1 MHIENSFTVPL
12 TVDQAWSTLL
22 DLSQVAE
29 CMPGA
34 VLDSSEGDVFAGRVK
49 VKVGPVSLTYKGQAE
64 ITQRD
69 EASHVAVLVAKG
81 RDARGNGTAGANVT
95 MRLADDGGH
104 TRVDLLTELD
114 ITGRPAQMGR
124 GVMTEVSNRLIN
136 QFAESLAGKLAAER
150 ATGAATPPTQGA
162 PAGSTSDL
170 TSGNASGPAAAAP
183 RHAAS
188 ARPATRPP
196 AEINVLSLAG
206 RSALHRMWEGFTR
219 ILGRLLGRR

>member
-12 TVDQAWSTLL
+12 TLDQAWITLL
-22 DLSQVAE
+22 DIRRVAE

-34 VLDSSEGDVFAGRVK
+34 VLDSADGDIFAGRVK

-69 EASHVAVLVAKG
+69 EAKHVAMLVAKG

-95 MRLADDGGH
+95 MRLADDGGR

-136 QFAESLAGKLAAER
+136 QFADALAGKLAAEQTAG
-150 ATGAATPPTQGA
+150 ATVAPNPDALSA
-162 PAGSTSDL
+162 PASE
-170 TSGNASGPAAAAP
+170 PAASVP
-183 RHAAS
+183 RHAAPMRTTPPS
-188 ARPATRPP
+188 PAA

-206 RSALHRMWEGFTR
+206 RSIVRRMWTGFVR
-219 ILGRLLGRR
+219 LLGRLLGHR